1 MLKGIVLLSQDRRSI
16 VLELLL
22 VGTLTLE
29 LSLLTGLHGKN
40 PKEGRLNKI
49 LNIGAVCRDPD
60 QISS

>member
-40 PKEGRLNKI
+40 LKEGRLNKI
-49 LNIGAVCRDPD
+49 LNI
-60 QISS
+60 

>member
-29 LSLLTGLHGKN
+29 LSLLTGLHEKN
-40 PKEGRLNKI
+40 LKEGRLNKI
-49 LNIGAVCRDPD
+49 LNIGAACRNPD
-60 QISS
+60 RTSS

>member
-1 MLKGIVLLSQDRRSI
+1 MLEGIVLLSLDKISI

-22 VGTLTLE
+22 VDTLTLE

-49 LNIGAVCRDPD
+49 LNIGAVCHDLD